1 MLTPLLAGLSL
12 FLVQF
17 FLCFLYRFPKSGLF
31 FISRLKELIGTGRK
45 SGHKL
50 PIGKD
55 DSLTAL
61 LDDDAFK
68 FFYLLQFTLADFTC
82 YLTELYAPDSTPA
95 YYIDTINSFLVTTIA
110 GLLSLTLSIQLGTLG
125 CLQSLMGFIND
136 TLVGLSLL
144 AYCLLLLTLNIAV
157 QGTACYGIGHS
168 THTVSE
174 PSLLVGLLGG
184 LLLSG
189 YSNGSST
196 LHAKL
201 LTRL

>member
-1 MLTPLLAGLSL
+1 MAPLFTSFPF
-12 FLVQF
+12 FLVEF
-17 FLCFLYRFPKSGLF
+17 FLCFFYRSFKCCLF
-31 FISRLKELIGTGRK
+31 FFNRLEELIGTGRER
-45 SGHKL
+45 SYQFA
-50 PIGKD
+50 ISKD
-55 DSLTAL
+55 DSLATL
-61 LDDDAFK
+61 LNDNTFQFFNLFKLAF
-68 FFYLLQFTLADFTC
+68 ADLTG
-82 YLTELYAPDSTPA
+82 YLTGLYTPDGTAA
-95 YYIDTINSFLVTTIA
+95 YDIDTVNSLLVTTIA

-184 LLLSG
+184 LLLRG